1 MTFIECS
8 LASMKPLRVALLDDH
23 AIVRHG
29 LVSHLGEEPGIE
41 IVGVYE
47 NSRELLR
54 GMAGAPAQVL
64 LLDFALGRDELDGV
78 SLIRALR
85 ARFPDCRILMLSTHH
100 ESATVSLALRVGAR
114 GFVGKDEDLSG
125 LVKAIRTV
133 ASGAI
138 YLSADMSYQVAD
150 AIRPVD
156 PAQQPTSDNALGRA
170 GLSAREQE
178 VIRCYLEGMTV
189 TEIADKFNRSIKTI
203 SAQKA
208 TAFRKLGVTSNN
220 GLFKIMKTLE

>member
-1 MTFIECS
+1 
-8 LASMKPLRVALLDDH
+8 MKTIRIAILDDH
-23 AIVRHG
+23 AVVRHG
-29 LVSHLGEEPGIE
+29 LVSHLAEESSIE

-47 NSRELLR
+47 TSRELIR
-54 GMAGAPAQVL
+54 GMATMPANVL

-85 ARFPDCRILMLSTHH
+85 SRFPDCRILVLSSHH

-114 GFVGKDEDLSG
+114 GFVGKDEGLGS

-150 AIRPVD
+150 AARPGESTQT
-156 PAQQPTSDNALGRA
+156 PISDNALQRA
-170 GLSAREQE
+170 ALSAREQE

-189 TEIADKFNRSIKTI
+189 TEIAEKFNRSIKTI
-203 SAQKA
+203 STQKA

-220 GLFKIMKTLE
+220 GLFKTMKTLD

>member
-1 MTFIECS
+1 
-8 LASMKPLRVALLDDH
+8 MKRIRIALLDDH
-23 AIVRHG
+23 AVVRHG
-29 LVSHLGEEPGIE
+29 VVSHLAAEAGIDV
-41 IVGVYE
+41 VGAYE
-47 NSRELLR
+47 TSRELMR
-54 GMAGAPAQVL
+54 GMHDAPADIL

-85 ARFPDCRILMLSTHH
+85 AKFPDCRILVLSTHH

-114 GFVGKDEDLSG
+114 GFVGKGEDMAD

-150 AIRPVD
+150 ATRPEGGE
-156 PAQQPTSDNALGRA
+156 PAETGESALQRA
-170 GLSAREQE
+170 ALSAREQE
-178 VIRCYLEGMTV
+178 VIRCYLAGMTV
-189 TEIADKFNRSIKTI
+189 TEIAEKFNRSIKTI

-208 TAFRKLGVTSNN
+208 AAFRKLGVTSNN
-220 GLFKIMKTLE
+220 GLFKIMSTLE

>member
-1 MTFIECS
+1 
-8 LASMKPLRVALLDDH
+8 MKPLRVALLDDH
-23 AIVRHG
+23 AVVRHG

-54 GMAGAPAQVL
+54 GMAATSAQVL

-85 ARFPDCRILMLSTHH
+85 ARFPDCRILVLSTHH

-114 GFVGKDEDLSG
+114 GFVGKGEDLSG

-156 PAQQPTSDNALGRA
+156 TAQQPISDNALGRA

-189 TEIADKFNRSIKTI
+189 TEIADKFKRSIKTI

-220 GLFKIMKTLE
+220 GLFKIMKTLD